1 MDVALTV
8 VDALRQVYT
17 LCKTIYRQ
25 RHVNPLTYMQMME
38 IYVVLHSSEGVQ
50 VNDVLQRTAAVE
62 KFSAAVNKFL
72 KYLEKFNDMHRIV
85 RLFKFSEME
94 EQRLE
99 IVEEINQL
107 LKMLNLASA
116 VTVMDGAVAASRN
129 NAWIRK
135 KLKAM
140 HGDIKLGH
148 DQILKN
154 LQAKHK
160 LDMAQRQQLVD
171 REHVLEG
178 RNADADRILVHQ
190 VSILAPYE
198 VYEQDAVEAESHSTV
213 ATVESTDTRE
223 EEVLLG
229 DNTVTE
235 VALSAVSDDVQEAS
249 PLGAKSEVEPST
261 VDVVAEILEAPLNQ
275 TGASDDEEKELS
287 TQQLT
292 LMQSDADE
300 AIEELEMEPSEPVIQ
315 RSIDEVIEEEEEEE
329 EASDRMYFPTQDTVN
344 PLVVE
349 NEEQE
354 GEPSDPSDQQPVEVA
369 DDDEIN
375 EEPGAMEDNADGVIE
390 MKETE
395 EEDELT
401 DQRTDD
407 LGDGTSNQLSAP
419 MQNTT
424 GKDAEEGEPNN
435 DPVALMRGITD
446 EVFEEEKAQQLT
458 GSVDEVVD
466 EPSWDQPDEVIEDDE
481 RDESSCQNSA
491 RSSGATDCTDVE
503 MEDLPFEENGEVL
516 SGNSSVPLF
525 IQRLSSDETTAQQKE
540 EVLLDLLR
548 MCVTNSNR
556 VQVYKTKG
564 IPVLSRLVREGET
577 FLSQLYALHGL
588 SWFTFSFCKLRESE
602 FESLLGCVREP
613 THTEMLSLLHELQS
627 DDDEVKE
634 RAALQCSCMATG
646 GAGDALR
653 RVGVLPLLVGLLE
666 NGTAN
671 QKLWATEA
679 LVTLASDSNGNCVA
693 ITRAGAIPPLVGLL
707 RFGTDMHKQEAAYA
721 LGNLAANNDEN
732 RAKIAR
738 EGAIPPMV
746 EFVKS
751 AADAQN
757 QWAVYALGS
766 LALNNEENRVLIAQ
780 EGAIRPLVK
789 LLRVGTRAQKQ
800 WSAYT
805 LGSLAH
811 SDANRE
817 EITLEGAIAPLI
829 ELLRKGTAMQK
840 QRAAFALGN
849 LACGSNTT
857 TDFDEAIL
865 PLVDLV
871 RMGSDTQKEDAA
883 YTLGNLA
890 ANNDARR
897 AKIGRQGAIA
907 PLVKL
912 LKTGD
917 GEQKQWA
924 AFALRYLAYDNDSNR
939 VAIVEKG
946 AIELLTAMMEE
957 GTDEQ
962 KEEAAHALERLVVKE
977 NDAAAISETLLG
989 YLGGGAISQNA
1000 NEAAAAA
1007 LNTLG
1012 TVREGLFRRF
1022 AMPDS
1027 DAENESTTQNLG
1039 PDIRADP
1046 KEREANHV
1054 LTVAGAW

>member
-1 MDVALTV
+1 MDLALSIV
-8 VDALRQVYT
+8 GVLRQIHD
-17 LCKTIYRQ
+17 LRDAIRRQ
-25 RHVNPLTYMQMME
+25 RHVNRRTYLRMME
-38 IYVVLHSSEGVQ
+38 IYVELHSSDAVQ
-50 VNDVLQRTAAVE
+50 VNATLTRTATLD
-62 KFSAAVNKFL
+62 KFSAAVTKFL
-72 KYLEKFNDMHRIV
+72 LYLQKYNDMHKVV
-85 RLFKFSEME
+85 RLFKFTTME
-94 EQRLE
+94 EQRLKIVDE
-99 IVEEINQL
+99 IDQL
-107 LKMLNLASA
+107 YRMLNLA
-116 VTVMDGAVAASRN
+116 TAVAVMNGAAAASS
-129 NAWIRK
+129 NAARLFAKLEDMHGTIQLTHDQIHDALLADKQQVVVSRK
-135 KLKAM
+135 KLLLHHEEPVVEKSSANR
-140 HGDIKLGH
+140 GVLVR
-148 DQILKN
+148 QAPILK
-154 LQAKHK
+154 KY
-160 LDMAQRQQLVD
+160 
-171 REHVLEG
+171 
-178 RNADADRILVHQ
+178 
-190 VSILAPYE
+190 APA
-198 VYEQDAVEAESHSTV
+198 AVEDDEVGGDLMAMMEEKTPVDAKAELEPSIADVVVGTKLLAVENVEVEDLKQTTADDEEEKEPSNRQLTLVQEVTGEMEKYENKPRRQELVPIVPIQSTV
-213 ATVESTDTRE
+213 AESDVKE
-223 EEVLLG
+223 EE
-229 DNTVTE
+229 
-235 VALSAVSDDVQEAS
+235 
-249 PLGAKSEVEPST
+249 
-261 VDVVAEILEAPLNQ
+261 
-275 TGASDDEEKELS
+275 DEERSGHRLA
-287 TQQLT
+287 LIP
-292 LMQSDADE
+292 DA
-300 AIEELEMEPSEPVIQ
+300 
-315 RSIDEVIEEEEEEE
+315 IDEVDNEKEGEEDEELTASSSDKQLGEVVEVEENE
-329 EASDRMYFPTQDTVN
+329 PGNEQPASTQDAADI
-344 PLVVE
+344 VVE
-349 NEEQE
+349 VDEAEQNDLMKNTVQEVVEEMEKEENKTSVRQSCALILDDVVD
-354 GEPSDPSDQQPVEVA
+354 EPTCDPAEKV
-369 DDDEIN
+369 I
-375 EEPGAMEDNADGVIE
+375 EDNEMSSQQSSSSSDTAD
-390 MKETE
+390 ETE
-395 EEDELT
+395 EEE
-401 DQRTDD
+401 
-407 LGDGTSNQLSAP
+407 N
-419 MQNTT
+419 
-424 GKDAEEGEPNN
+424 
-435 DPVALMRGITD
+435 
-446 EVFEEEKAQQLT
+446 
-458 GSVDEVVD
+458 
-466 EPSWDQPDEVIEDDE
+466 
-481 RDESSCQNSA
+481 
-491 RSSGATDCTDVE
+491 
-503 MEDLPFEENGEVL
+503 LPHHPTAFVCL
-516 SGNSSVPLF
+516 DHSSVPLF

-540 EVLLDLLR
+540 EALLDLLR
-548 MCVTNSNR
+548 MCITNSNR

-564 IPVLSRLVREGET
+564 IPVLSKLVREGET
-577 FLSQLYALHGL
+577 FFSQLYALHGL

-679 LVTLASDSNGNCVA
+679 LVTLASDSDDNCVA

-751 AADAQN
+751 VADAQN

-829 ELLRKGTAMQK
+829 ELLRAGTAMQK

-871 RMGSDTQKEDAA
+871 RVGSDTQKEDAA

-897 AKIGRQGAIA
+897 AKIRHQGAIA

-924 AFALRYLAYDNDSNR
+924 AFALRYLAHDNDSNR
-939 VAIVEKG
+939 AAIVKEG
-946 AIELLTAMMEE
+946 AIEPLAAMMEE
-957 GTDEQ
+957 GSEEQ
-962 KEEAAHALERLVVKE
+962 KEEAAHALEHLVVKE
-977 NDAAAISETLLG
+977 NGAAANTFIPETLLG
-989 YLGGGAISQNA
+989 YLRAEAISQNA
-1000 NEAAAAA
+1000 NVAATAA

-1012 TVREGLFRRF
+1012 TMREGVIPLIRRF
-1022 AMPDS
+1022 VKPDV
-1027 DAENESTTQNLG
+1027 DAE
-1039 PDIRADP
+1039 RADP
-1046 KEREANHV
+1046 KSDTKGHSM
-1054 LTVAGAW
+1054 AGAW